1 MAVTHSARKVAL
13 EALLQSERPGDFLE
27 HRLDSQPAF
36 RALVDE
42 DRRLC
47 RELAFG
53 VLRNRAALDWLIA
66 RRTDGRAQKP
76 ALQAILRL
84 GVYQL
89 FFLDRIPD
97 HAAVN
102 ESVELARASGG
113 RPQAGFVNALLRGLL
128 REKDE
133 CRAALAELRK
143 SSPDIAWSQPRWLV
157 DRWTSSLAP
166 DELDTLLRWNNT
178 PPDTFARINLLR
190 TTAAN
195 QIDRWKAEGV
205 EAEPFSADWAEPD
218 TLFVLRRHP
227 PLESL
232 PSFREGGFYIQDPST
247 LLAVSLLDPKPGDRV
262 LDLCAAPGGKTAYIA
277 QRMQN
282 SGTIVAHDSNAE
294 RLKMVRENC
303 DRLGISNVS
312 CSAGGNAGTPPS
324 ELAKSSFYDRVLID
338 APCSNT
344 GVLRRR
350 VELRWRIRPEEISR
364 LAAVQ
369 SSLLDQVA
377 PWIKPGGTLVYSTCS
392 LEPEENAELV
402 AKFLGTHPEFR
413 ETNSR
418 ALHPARDRVDG
429 AFAVRLEKAG

>member
-1 MAVTHSARKVAL
+1 MAVIHSARKVAL

-27 HRLDSQPAF
+27 HRLDSQPAL
-36 RALVDE
+36 RALADE

-47 RELAFG
+47 RELVFG

-66 RRTDGRAQKP
+66 RRTDGRTQKP

-157 DRWTSSLAP
+157 DRWTGSLAP

-178 PPDTFARINLLR
+178 PPDAFARINLLR

-312 CSAGGNAGTPPS
+312 CSAGGNAGTPPP
-324 ELAKSSFYDRVLID
+324 ELAQPAFYDRVLID

-392 LEPEENAELV
+392 LEPEENAAVV
-402 AKFLGTHPEFR
+402 AKFLGAHPEFR
-413 ETNSR
+413 ETTSR